1 MPSPFPGM
9 DPYLERPP
17 YFSDLHDQF
26 IANLSAALQGRLP
39 DPYFATI
46 SQRVWVEVS
55 ARSIGPDVEIVRR
68 REPERGAS
76 GGVALLEAP
85 RSRPVIVTVPHDEFR
100 ETFVEIRVRQGDDGG
115 ERIVTAI
122 EVLSPGNKTP
132 WEHGRDLYLKKQ
144 RELLESRT
152 HLIEID
158 LLRGGAHATAVPLG
172 LLLEAAGA
180 FDYHVSI
187 HRFDD
192 FLVYP
197 IRLEER
203 LPEIVVPLL
212 PGDPDVPID
221 LQAVFDRA
229 YDAGP
234 YRRRV
239 RYAEADPILPLR
251 PDRVE
256 WAAEILKPAATNPKA
271 PNPGGPR

>member
-17 YFSDLHDQF
+17 YFAGLHDQF
-26 IANLSAALQGRLP
+26 VARLSESLQEHLP
-39 DPYFATI
+39 EPYYADI
-46 SQRVWVEVS
+46 GQRVWVEVS
-55 ARSIGPDVEIVRR
+55 TRSIGPDVDVLRR
-68 REPERGAS
+68 REPERGAP
-76 GGVALLEAP
+76 GGVALVEAP
-85 RSRPVIVTVPHDEFR
+85 RSRPVTVTVPHDEFR

-115 ERIVTAI
+115 ERIVAAI
-122 EVLSPGNKTP
+122 EVLSPGNKAP
-132 WEHGRDLYLKKQ
+132 GEHGRDLSLKKQ
-144 RELLESRT
+144 RELLDSRT

-158 LLRGGAHATAVPLG
+158 LLRGGTHSTAVPLG

-187 HRFDD
+187 HRFDRFED

-197 IRLEER
+197 IRLEEP
-203 LPEIVVPLL
+203 LPEIAIPLL

-239 RYAEADPILPLR
+239 RYAEAEPVPPLR
-251 PDRVE
+251 PDQAE
-256 WAAEILKPAATNPKA
+256 WAAEVLKQDA